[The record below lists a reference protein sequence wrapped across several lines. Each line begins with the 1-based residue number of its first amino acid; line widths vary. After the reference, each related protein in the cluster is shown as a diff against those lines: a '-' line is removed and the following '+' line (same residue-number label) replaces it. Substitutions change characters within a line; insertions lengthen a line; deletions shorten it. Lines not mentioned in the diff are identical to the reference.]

1 MVNRKE
7 KQLQEFKELIN
18 RDWQL
23 SLDEDEF
30 LDSVLNLLLSR
41 ETKKAAEIVNFFY
54 SEEWENLLELI
65 PDREIEYYAEK
76 ELGMITSDE
85 GKTLDDFSERE
96 IVDYLKDEYFDFI
109 DEVEEEEMINH
120 LENKGYY
127 VSDERAIS
135 NDYDYVDSCLFED
148 IVSVFDSLS
157 VFDRQKLRDLVI
169 NNFK

>member
-1 MVNRKE
+1 MVNRRE

-65 PDREIEYYAEK
+65 PDRQIRYYAADNLE
-76 ELGMITSDE
+76 MIDE
-85 GKTLDDFSERE
+85 GDCDCDEEKTLEDFDNEELIAEIYDRGYTTFYQHTSKSNIITDMNLSEMNELFLSLLPQKQLE
-96 IVDYLKDEYFDFI
+96 II
-109 DEVEEEEMINH
+109 
-120 LENKGYY
+120 
-127 VSDERAIS
+127 
-135 NDYDYVDSCLFED
+135 
-148 IVSVFDSLS
+148 
-157 VFDRQKLRDLVI
+157 KLLQNEI
-169 NNFK
+169 

>member
-1 MVNRKE
+1 MTNRTT

-23 SLDEDEF
+23 DLNEDEF

-65 PDREIEYYAEK
+65 PDREIEDYAEE
-76 ELGMITSDE
+76 ELGMINSDE

-109 DEVEEEEMINH
+109 DEVEEEEMIDY
-120 LENKGYY
+120 LENRGCY
-127 VSDERAIS
+127 VSDDGTVS

-148 IVSVFDSLS
+148 IVSVFDSLD
-157 VFDRQKLRDLVI
+157 VFSRQKLRDLVVT
-169 NNFK
+169 NFK

>member
-54 SEEWENLLELI
+54 SEEWESLLDMI
-65 PDREIEYYAEK
+65 PDREIEDYAADNLEM
-76 ELGMITSDE
+76 LDE
-85 GKTLDDFSERE
+85 GDCDCDEEKTLEDFDDWDIKEEYSERFGTKE
-96 IVDYLKDEYFDFI
+96 AL
-109 DEVEEEEMINH
+109 
-120 LENKGYY
+120 
-127 VSDERAIS
+127 
-135 NDYDYVDSCLFED
+135 D
-148 IVSVFDSLS
+148 IVTEMHLKEMNELFLSLLP
-157 VFDRQKLRDLVI
+157 QKQLEIIKLLQNEI
-169 NNFK
+169 

>member
-54 SEEWENLLELI
+54 AEQWEDLLELI
-65 PDREIEYYAEK
+65 PENPIKNYAEFHYD
-76 ELGMITSDE
+76 MIDE
-85 GKTLDDFSERE
+85 GDCDCDEEKTLEDFDDWDIKEEYSERFGTKEALDIITEMNLSEMTDLFLSFSPQKQLE
-96 IVDYLKDEYFDFI
+96 IV
-109 DEVEEEEMINH
+109 
-120 LENKGYY
+120 
-127 VSDERAIS
+127 
-135 NDYDYVDSCLFED
+135 
-148 IVSVFDSLS
+148 
-157 VFDRQKLRDLVI
+157 KLLQDV
-169 NNFK
+169 